1 MKISGFTFIR
11 NGVELDY
18 PFIES
23 ITSVLPAVDEMVI
36 VVGDCSDGTKE
47 KILTLQDPKIR
58 IINTVWDESLRKG
71 GEILAQQTNIALDH
85 ITGDWG
91 FYIQGDEVIHEKYL
105 ENVRSALQ
113 KWNDHPEVEGLLFH
127 YHHFYGSYE
136 YIGTSR
142 KWYRREIRIVRND
155 PSIRSYKDAQG
166 FRKNGKKLQVKAVDA
181 YIYHYGWVRDPK
193 AQLKK
198 NVSFNKYWHDDEWI
212 AEHVDATSFDYDL
225 LESLDRFEGTHP
237 AVMKDRIVSKNWKFS
252 YDPSKKRMSFKE
264 KLSFWIEK
272 LFGWR
277 PGEYKNYKV
286 I

>member
-47 KILTLQDPKIR
+47 KILALQDPKIR

-105 ENVRSALQ
+105 EIVRSALQ

-277 PGEYKNYKV
+277 PGEYKNYTLR
-286 I
+286 

>member
-47 KILTLQDPKIR
+47 KILALQDPKIR

-105 ENVRSALQ
+105 ENVRSAMQ
-113 KWNDHPEVEGLLFH
+113 KW
-127 YHHFYGSYE
+127 
-136 YIGTSR
+136 
-142 KWYRREIRIVRND
+142 
-155 PSIRSYKDAQG
+155 Q
-166 FRKNGKKLQVKAVDA
+166 
-181 YIYHYGWVRDPK
+181 
-193 AQLKK
+193 
-198 NVSFNKYWHDDEWI
+198 
-212 AEHVDATSFDYDL
+212 
-225 LESLDRFEGTHP
+225 
-237 AVMKDRIVSKNWKFS
+237 
-252 YDPSKKRMSFKE
+252 
-264 KLSFWIEK
+264 
-272 LFGWR
+272 
-277 PGEYKNYKV
+277 
-286 I
+286 

>member
-47 KILTLQDPKIR
+47 KILALQDPKIR

-277 PGEYKNYKV
+277 PGEYKNYTLR
-286 I
+286 

>member
-47 KILTLQDPKIR
+47 KILALQDAKIR

-113 KWNDHPEVEGLLFH
+113 KWQNHPEVEGLLFH

-264 KLSFWIEK
+264 KMSFWIEK

-277 PGEYKNYKV
+277 PGEYKNYTLR
-286 I
+286 

>member
-47 KILTLQDPKIR
+47 KILALQDPKIR

-155 PSIRSYKDAQG
+155 RSIRSYKDAQG

-277 PGEYKNYKV
+277 PGEYKNYTLR
-286 I
+286 

>member
-47 KILTLQDPKIR
+47 KILALQNPKIR

-105 ENVRSALQ
+105 ENVGSALQ

-237 AVMKDRIVSKNWKFS
+237 AVMKERIVSKNWKFS

-277 PGEYKNYKV
+277 PGEYKNYTLR
-286 I
+286 

>member
-1 MKISGFTFIR
+1 
-11 NGVELDY
+11 
-18 PFIES
+18 
-23 ITSVLPAVDEMVI
+23 MVI

-47 KILTLQDPKIR
+47 KILALQDPKIR

-237 AVMKDRIVSKNWKFS
+237 VVMKDRIVSKNWKFS

-264 KLSFWIEK
+264 KMSFWIEK

-277 PGEYKNYKV
+277 PGEYKNY
-286 I
+286 ILR

>member
-36 VVGDCSDGTKE
+36 VVGDCSDGTIE
-47 KILTLQDPKIR
+47 KILALQDPKIR

-136 YIGTSR
+136 HIGTSR
-142 KWYRREIRIVRND
+142 KWYRHEIRIVRND

-277 PGEYKNYKV
+277 PGEYKNYTLR
-286 I
+286 

>member
-47 KILTLQDPKIR
+47 KILALQDPKIR

-105 ENVRSALQ
+105 ENVRSAMQ
-113 KWNDHPEVEGLLFH
+113 KWQNHPEVEGLLFK
-127 YHHFYGSYE
+127 YQHFYGSYE

-142 KWYRREIRIVRND
+142 KWYRQEIRIVRND

-198 NVSFNKYWHDDEWI
+198 SVSFNKYWHDDKWI
-212 AEHVDATSFDYDL
+212 EENIDATSFDYNL
-225 LESLDRFEGTHP
+225 LESLERFEDTHP
-237 AVMKDRIVSKNWKFS
+237 AVMKDRIVSKNWKFT

-272 LFGWR
+272 NTGWR
-277 PGEYKNYKV
+277 PGEYKNYTL